1 MADSTAALELPI
13 GVTES
18 KVLQQIARIESQ
30 LRKAQ
35 QGAQQNFVR
44 SNQHIARSF
53 RPVADA
59 AAGMSRSTVA
69 SLQNV
74 SFQLQDIFVQIQGG
88 TSPTRA
94 LSQQLPQLL
103 GGFGAAGAAAGL
115 AAAALVPL
123 IANLVSAGDEAENAD
138 KAMDELEKS
147 FDAYSRYVKIATT
160 DTSAL
165 IDEYGKLA
173 GRVRE
178 GSRLLAESA
187 VAGVRDKAK
196 AALDP
201 VKGQLDGIGELADR
215 IEAIAPLEAKMREA
229 AAKDPGLAKSLAQF
243 DDLRLQLEAASQA
256 LGLTGDQ
263 AVDLVKKIDAAFDAK
278 SVQEMA
284 DRAYDAVEAFEQ
296 LGISGL
302 ELPGPLREAL
312 GYLEEMGRS
321 SARAARESELLNDW
335 LNSAKL
341 ALTDMLANAP
351 GSGWL
356 AGAISDASTLA
367 GTLWEAAKAAAAA
380 WGKINAPEG
389 FDAAGNPVIPGLG
402 GKKPNAAP
410 SGVGGIDWG
419 TPPKASK
426 GGGGGGQS
434 EAEKEYNRLLRERD
448 SLLRDI
454 KSPLE
459 NYTEQLKLIDQ
470 LATTRDKKTGNFLIT
485 EAEADEARKRLESLQ
500 PAAQE
505 LRSAL
510 RSAFDGVFDDP
521 KQALEDLGKQLL
533 QMALNMQLMKWFPG
547 VFGGNGLIP
556 LTPNA
561 AGGVYSGPGIG
572 AYSGKVVDRPT
583 IFPFAK
589 GAGLMGEAGPEA
601 ILPLTR
607 VNGKLGVQAAGGGS
621 GTSIRIIDQRGG
633 DDPPIETE
641 RRRGPSG
648 EEMVIMTVKKNWAR
662 GAFDPSMQARQGV
675 SPRKVVR

>member
-30 LRKAQ
+30 LRKTQ

-53 RPVADA
+53 KPVSDA

-88 TSPTRA
+88 TSASRA
-94 LSQQLPQLL
+94 LSQQMPQLL

-115 AAAALVPL
+115 AAAALIPL
-123 IANLVSAGDEAENAD
+123 IANLISTGDEAENAD
-138 KAMDELEKS
+138 KAMGELEKS

-165 IDEYGKLA
+165 VEEYGKLA
-173 GRVRE
+173 GKVRE
-178 GSRLLAESA
+178 GSRLLAEAA
-187 VAGVRDKAK
+187 VARIRDKAK
-196 AALDP
+196 EALDP
-201 VKGQLDGIGELADR
+201 VKGQLDAIGELAAR
-215 IEAIAPLEAKMREA
+215 IESIAPLEAKMREA
-229 AAKDPGLAKSLAQF
+229 AARDPGLVKSLAQF

-256 LGLTGDQ
+256 LGLTGEQ
-263 AVDLVKKIDAAFDAK
+263 AVDLAKKIDAAFKADTVK
-278 SVQEMA
+278 EMA
-284 DRAYDAVEAFEQ
+284 DRAYDAVEAFNQ
-296 LGISGL
+296 LGLTGL
-302 ELPGPLREAL
+302 ELPAPLREAL
-312 GYLEEMGRS
+312 GYLEEMARA
-321 SARAARESELLNDW
+321 SARATKESELLNDW

-351 GSGWL
+351 ASGWL

-367 GTLWEAAKAAAAA
+367 STLWNAARAAAAA
-380 WGKINAPEG
+380 IARDTGMTTGDGSWY
-389 FDAAGNPVIPGLG
+389 AGQTAKDLLPPDRFPGLT
-402 GKKPNAAP
+402 AP
-410 SGVGGIDWG
+410 SK
-419 TPPKASK
+419 PK

-434 EAEKEYNRLLRERD
+434 DAEKEYNRLLRERD

-533 QMALNMQLMKWFPG
+533 KLAIKMQLVKWFPNT
-547 VFGGNGLIP
+547 FGASGPIP
-556 LTPNA
+556 LLPNA
-561 AGGVYSGPGIG
+561 AGGVYSGPGIS
-572 AYSGKVVDRPT
+572 AFSGKVVNKPT

-607 VNGKLGVQAAGGGS
+607 VNGKLGVQAAGGPG
-621 GTSIRIIDQRGG
+621 GTSIKIIDQRGG

-662 GAFDPSMQARQGV
+662 GTFDPSMQARQGV

>member
-1 MADSTAALELPI
+1 VADSTAPLELPI

-30 LRKAQ
+30 LRKVQ
-35 QGAQQNFVR
+35 QGAQRDFVR
-44 SNQHIARSF
+44 ANQHIAQSF
-53 RPVADA
+53 Q
-59 AAGMSRSTVA
+59 GMSKSTVG

-74 SFQLQDIFVQIQGG
+74 SFQLQDIFVQIQSG
-88 TSPTRA
+88 TSISRA
-94 LSQQLPQLL
+94 LSQQMPQLL

-115 AAAALVPL
+115 AAAALIPL
-123 IANLVSAGDEAENAD
+123 IANLVSTGDEAENAD

-147 FDAYSRYVKIATT
+147 FSAYSRYVKVATT
-160 DTSAL
+160 DTAAL
-165 IDEYGKLA
+165 VEEYGRLA

-178 GSRLLAESA
+178 GSRLLAEAA
-187 VAGVRDKAK
+187 VARIRDKAK
-196 AALDP
+196 EALDP
-201 VKGQLDGIGELADR
+201 VKGQLDAIGELAAR

-229 AAKDPGLAKSLAQF
+229 ATRDPGLAKSLAQF

-263 AVDLVKKIDAAFDAK
+263 AVDLVKKIDAAFNAT

-284 DRAYDAVEAFEQ
+284 DRAYDAVEAFNQ
-296 LGISGL
+296 LGLSGL
-302 ELPGPLREAL
+302 ELPAPLREAL

-321 SARAARESELLNDW
+321 SARAAKESEILNDW

-341 ALTDMLANAP
+341 ALMDMIANAP
-351 GSGWL
+351 ASGWL

-367 GTLWEAAKAAAAA
+367 GTLWEAARAAASA
-380 WGKINAPEG
+380 WGKINAPDG

-402 GKKPNAAP
+402 DKKPSAAP
-410 SGVGGIDWG
+410 SGIGGIDWG
-419 TPPKASK
+419 TSPKAS

-454 KSPLE
+454 QTPLE
-459 NYTEQLKLIDQ
+459 SYAEQLALIDQ
-470 LATTRDKKTGNFLIT
+470 LATTRDQKTGDFLIT
-485 EAEADEARKRLESLQ
+485 AAEADEARKRLESLQ

-607 VNGKLGVQAAGGGS
+607 VNGKLGVQASGGGV
-621 GTSIRIIDQRGG
+621 GTSIKIIDQRGG

-675 SPRKVVR
+675 LPRKVVR